1 MTVTESLVAAVDTF
15 CDSPVGCKACFFI
28 ISFAWFL
35 HTLSYGSDVWAEIS
49 EGSADANIGLWNH
62 CSKSTT
68 SPDLD
73 FTCCETVGNFLGYQ
87 GLRIPAWLHASRFF
101 QSVGLLTSMASVI
114 FSILCTF
121 VSSTVNKKG
130 VRITAAVLNF
140 VAAGGILIGVS
151 IYGGQYRYE
160 LWLKSY
166 FPSWSF
172 AFSVISGIFYLV
184 TGFVYLFAHP
194 HSVHPNS
201 QHGQNQPPSNTARPE
216 PTAPPM
222 ENSGGYWPPQSHPSG
237 GIVQSQYPPHSER
250 NNVSNNRPESD
261 DENTC
266 CICYDRQPEML
277 FLPCRHQRCC
287 EICARSDD
295 LSLCPICRQVII
307 EKIKPFR

>member
-1 MTVTESLVAAVDTF
+1 MTVTEALIASVDTF
-15 CDSPVGCKACFFI
+15 CESPGGCKACFFI
-28 ISFAWFL
+28 IFFAWFF

-49 EGSADANIGLWNH
+49 EGSVDANIGLWNH
-62 CSKSTT
+62 CSKSAT
-68 SPDLD
+68 SPD
-73 FTCCETVGNFLGYQ
+73 FTCCETVGNFLGYH
-87 GLRIPAWLHASRFF
+87 GRRIPAWLHASRFF
-101 QSVGLLTSMASVI
+101 QSVGLLTSMASVV

-121 VSSTVNKKG
+121 VSPTVNKKG

-140 VAAGGILIGVS
+140 LAAGGILIGVS

-160 LWLKSY
+160 SWMKSY

-201 QHGQNQPPSNTARPE
+201 QQGQNQPPPNTQRTQ

-222 ENSGGYWPPQSHPSG
+222 ESFHGTRPNHSHPTSGVLSSQEPPQSGTRPAQDSG
-237 GIVQSQYPPHSER
+237 
-250 NNVSNNRPESD
+250 NNAPRSSD
-261 DENTC
+261 DEIC
-266 CICYDRQPEML
+266 CICLDSPSEIL

-287 EICARSDD
+287 ESCAESVQ
-295 LSLCPICRQVII
+295 LCPICRRSIT
-307 EKIKPFR
+307 EKIKPYR

>member
-87 GLRIPAWLHASRFF
+87 GLRIP
-101 QSVGLLTSMASVI
+101 
-114 FSILCTF
+114 
-121 VSSTVNKKG
+121 
-130 VRITAAVLNF
+130 
-140 VAAGGILIGVS
+140 AGGILIGVS